1 LSGEED
7 HMTNFDTTSH
17 PAWQQ
22 ELIGPS
28 TARPATAALRRLVDR
43 QAAVLVLRDVIDD
56 HQLAASRQRI
66 FAHYEK
72 KTASRYHNG
81 TLTTIG
87 PYLVR
92 HLNDLPYY
100 FANAGLTDEVFA
112 EAEVDLRKLVQA
124 QLAKAF
130 GWKSFQVERE
140 PDGRRYADSIV
151 RIHGDGVANPLHND
165 NIMRDA
171 AGSPLRLA
179 KLRHQLSCV
188 VCVQECDRGGELVMY
203 RKQWAPQDETFKV
216 KDGLG
221 YMDGVIG
228 GVERNVFR
236 PHQGDVYLINPTNY
250 HEILR
255 VGGQDRLTLSFFI
268 GFYDDELRDA
278 VLWS

>member
-1 LSGEED
+1 
-7 HMTNFDTTSH
+7 MTNQDPSH
-17 PAWQQ
+17 QSWPQ
-22 ELIGPS
+22 ELLSPS
-28 TARPATAALRRLVDR
+28 APRPATAALRRLVEH
-43 QAAVLVLRDVIDD
+43 QTAVLVLRDLLDAQHLD
-56 HQLAASRQRI
+56 RSRRHI

-72 KTASRYHNG
+72 QTASRYHNG

-92 HLNDLPYY
+92 HLGDLPYY
-100 FANAGLTDEVFA
+100 FAHAGLTDEVFA
-112 EAEVDLRKLVQA
+112 GSEVDLRKVVQA
-124 QLAKAF
+124 QLQAAF
-130 GWKSFQVERE
+130 GWRSFQVERE

-171 AGSPLRLA
+171 ADAPLKLA

-203 RKQWAPQDETFKV
+203 RKRWAPTDETFKV

-221 YMDGVIG
+221 YKDGVIG
-228 GVERNVFR
+228 GVERNVFQPR
-236 PHQGDVYLINPTNY
+236 QGDVYLINPTNY
-250 HEILR
+250 HEILQ
-255 VGGQDRLTLSFFI
+255 VGGKDRLTLSFFI